1 MAHPNVLD
9 RKSTALVVID
19 VQEAFRNAIPQ
30 FENIAVRISTA
41 VRGCNILNIP
51 TLVTEQYPKGL
62 GPTVEEIVLSLP
74 EGFERIEKKA
84 FSACGESSFVKTL
97 DELEVSQIVI
107 CGIETHVCVSQ
118 TAHDLLADDYDVHV
132 LTDCVA
138 SRFDHDKEAGLS
150 KMYGSGVGPTSV
162 EMALFELMRDSSHKK
177 FKEIQALIK

>member
-1 MAHPNVLD
+1 MSHPNILD

-41 VRGCNILNIP
+41 VRGFSILNVPI
-51 TLVTEQYPKGL
+51 LITEQYPKGL

-74 EGFERIEKKA
+74 EDAQRIEKKA
-84 FSACGESSFVKTL
+84 FSACGAASFVKSL
-97 DELEVSQIVI
+97 DDFEVSQVVI
-107 CGIETHVCVSQ
+107 CGLETHVCVSQ

-138 SRFDHDKEAGLS
+138 SRFEHDKEAGLS
-150 KMYGSGVGPTSV
+150 KMYGSGANPTSV
-162 EMALFELMRDSSHKK
+162 EMALFELLRDSSDEK